1 MITGGT
7 YGSRRVNVRA
17 QQRDPN
23 SLLRWFENLVHTLR
37 EAPEIG
43 AGRVSIVDVPLPRSV
58 LAHRFEH
65 RSGSI
70 LCLHNLA
77 ATDVTF
83 DVGRLDGAIGS
94 NEAPYDLLLDGPY
107 AAPGR
112 RLTGLEL
119 RGYGYRWIRLRRSD
133 DR

>member
-1 MITGGT
+1 M
-7 YGSRRVNVRA
+7 
-17 QQRDPN
+17 
-23 SLLRWFENLVHTLR
+23 LRWFENLVHTLR

-58 LAHRFEH
+58 LAHRFDH

-77 ATDVTF
+77 DADVTV
-83 DVGRLDGAIGS
+83 DIGRLDGADRFD
-94 NEAPYDLLLDGPY
+94 EAPYDLLLDGPY

-112 RLTGLEL
+112 RLTDLDL
-119 RGYGYRWIRLRRSD
+119 RGYGYRWIRLCRSD

>member
-1 MITGGT
+1 
-7 YGSRRVNVRA
+7 
-17 QQRDPN
+17 
-23 SLLRWFENLVHTLR
+23 LENLVHTLR

-58 LAHRFEH
+58 MAHRFDH

-77 ATDVTF
+77 AEDVTV
-83 DVGRLDGAIGS
+83 DVGRLDGADQFD
-94 NEAPYDLLLDGPY
+94 EAPYDLLLDSAY

-112 RLTGLEL
+112 RLTNLEL